1 MKILFLSPE
10 SVYPINTGG
19 RIVVYNKIKYLSEL
33 GHEIYLYCV
42 IDSDKEI
49 DSQKKEMK
57 KYCREVFFFNRNK
70 SKINKYLNS
79 VLLPFSVGSRTIKKI
94 EDKLNRIL
102 KDRKID
108 IIWCETPQM
117 AANIIKLK
125 NKKTTKVVLSQQNIE
140 SNSMHSI
147 SKTFT
152 NPIKRMVYGLD
163 AIRLG
168 LFEKVIYKKGLFD
181 AYVFVSDED
190 KKFFENHFEYG
201 KKPTTLVPIGA
212 EDHGNSKRLSSKN
225 VIIVGKMSYRPNV
238 DGVMW
243 FYENIWEKI
252 KSASHD
258 VKLYI
263 VGKDPDERI
272 RNIRDDSI
280 IVTGTVESVEPYYEK
295 GAVAVIPVFSGGG
308 VKTKLIEASSY
319 KIPIVC
325 TVAGATGTRFRNNEN
340 IWITDDP
347 DRFAECIIKCLEGGS
362 YIDERVNNAYALFEK
377 EYTWRG
383 IVNQLNEFLTTLTH

>member
-1 MKILFLSPE
+1 MKIVFLSPE
-10 SVYPINTGG
+10 SVYPTNTGG

-49 DSQKKEMK
+49 NSQRREMK

-70 SKINKYLNS
+70 RKINKYLNS
-79 VLLPFSVGSRTIKKI
+79 VIHPFSVGSRTIKSI
-94 EDKLNRIL
+94 ETKLELLL
-102 KDRKID
+102 KEQKVD

-117 AANIIKLK
+117 AANIMKIKNV
-125 NKKTTKVVLSQQNIE
+125 NKTKIVLSQQNIE
-140 SNSMHSI
+140 SNSMRSI

-152 NPIKRMVYGLD
+152 NPVKRTVYGLD

-168 LFEKVIYKKGLFD
+168 IFEKSLYKSGLFD

-190 KKFFENHFEYG
+190 KKYFETNFEYG

-212 EDHGNSKRLSSKN
+212 EDHGKNKRKPGKN

-243 FYENIWEKI
+243 FYENVWKKI
-252 KSASHD
+252 KSVSYD
-258 VKLYI
+258 VKLFI

-272 RNIRDDSI
+272 RSIKDDTV
-280 IVTGTVESVEPYYEK
+280 IVTGTVDSVEPYYEK

-308 VKTKLIEASSY
+308 VKTKLIEASSFR
-319 KIPIVC
+319 IPIVC
-325 TVAGATGTRFRNNEN
+325 TVAGATGTKFRNNES
-340 IWITDDP
+340 IWITDNP
-347 DRFAECIIKCLEGGS
+347 NRFAECIIKCLEGGS
-362 YIDERVNNAYALFEK
+362 YIDERVNNAYSLFEK
-377 EYTWRG
+377 EYTWKG